1 MSFLEYTF
9 FFGGAN
15 RCELSESVIPSIV
28 LVCARTV
35 VVGKMKQRMEEKT
48 SHFFIISSIA
58 KGCPISV
65 SGCLA
70 AVKDKGKYNS
80 GEPKLSENFDDD
92 VLNFLRL

>member
-1 MSFLEYTF
+1 MRRNSS
-9 FFGGAN
+9 GGEN
-15 RCELSESVIPSIV
+15 ETKNGRKDLS
-28 LVCARTV
+28 
-35 VVGKMKQRMEEKT
+35 
-48 SHFFIISSIA
+48 FFIISSIA